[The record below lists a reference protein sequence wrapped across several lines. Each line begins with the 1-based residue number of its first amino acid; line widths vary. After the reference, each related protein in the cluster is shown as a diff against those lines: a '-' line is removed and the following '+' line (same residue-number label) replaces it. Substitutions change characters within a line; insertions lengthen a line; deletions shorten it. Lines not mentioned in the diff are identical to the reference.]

1 MSSGAW
7 IEMIYNQNAF
17 MPFVA
22 LAKSNAKFS
31 LYFSVCLEGVFRD
44 KHMESAPRCALCCGA
59 CGRAGSLSSQSS
71 LMVTSFRS
79 ALSEPLQMM
88 ESPHQICW
96 CGCGEGWRGLVSKL
110 WALFFQRELAL
121 PADSGAE
128 ADHRDTHLLLGAT
141 CVLVFGAE
149 TSFFIFFFLEK
160 LSEETW

>member
-31 LYFSVCLEGVFRD
+31 LYFSVCSEGVFRD
-44 KHMESAPRCALCCGA
+44 KHTESAPQCALCCGA
-59 CGRAGSLSSQSS
+59 CGQAGSLSTQPRLWWHLSDLFS
-71 LMVTSFRS
+71 
-79 ALSEPLQMM
+79 SEPLQMTK
-88 ESPHQICW
+88 SPHQTCW
-96 CGCGEGWRGLVSKL
+96 CGCGESWSVLVSEL

-141 CVLVFGAE
+141 CVLVFWDE
-149 TSFFIFFFLEK
+149 TSFFLFPLKK